1 MRKKKN
7 YKPLVYLVLC
17 FFCVCT
23 LIPCV
28 LIVITS
34 LRTTQEI
41 VKDGLFG
48 NITTLHW
55 ENYIEA

>member
-1 MRKKKN
+1 MKKKKN

-41 VKDGLFG
+41 VKERLVRKYHYSPLGEL
-48 NITTLHW
+48 
-55 ENYIEA
+55 Y